1 MSKHV
6 SRRIPAFLAVLT
18 ILTFHPS
25 PLLKSLHIDDGEGGV
40 ILRGSGSLAA
50 NGCECRHGHLLGLG
64 KFPMNIRSV
73 PPKR

>member
-18 ILTFHPS
+18 ILTFHPLPS
-25 PLLKSLHIDDGEGGV
+25 SEEFYIDDGEGRV